1 MTPTEPD
8 YPDTMRPIGQGL
20 QAAYDRGYAAWQ
32 RAAAR
37 DPERFLY
44 VPENEPSAVGQI
56 QRRWLGVLGGRSQ
69 FATWRLSN
77 VTGHVA
83 DRVEAVEGW
92 LEKGK
97 AKPLLI
103 EGRESGTGKT
113 ALACA
118 TAYAWWQG
126 GARPVV
132 FARVGELLDP
142 EPDVRARLARAGE
155 LTVVVLDDLTS
166 VTAAWQS
173 FTDLTEQL
181 RARGARIITTTNMVA
196 SDRRD
201 PAKLDP
207 RVRRRL
213 CDDAVVVPMPE
224 TRLDDEPPTGPS
236 LDPCPYGCA
245 NGWLIAE
252 DAPAGYEAAEKYAA
266 DHHYAQPGGPDPEA
280 SGRAFDALLRTMA
293 VPCPHCSAG

>member
-1 MTPTEPD
+1 MTP
-8 YPDTMRPIGQGL
+8 PDTDPVPIGKL
-20 QAAYDRGYAAWQ
+20 ATEWVKRAHAAWQ
-32 RAAAR
+32 RGAAR
-37 DPERFLY
+37 DPDRFLY
-44 VPENEPSAVGQI
+44 LPEAVPSAAGQV

-83 DRVEAVEGW
+83 DRVETVETW
-92 LEKGK
+92 LDKGK

-126 GARPVV
+126 GARPVT

-142 EPDVRARLARAGE
+142 EPEVRQRLARAGE
-155 LTVVVLDDLTS
+155 LTLVVLDDLTS

-181 RARGARIITTTNMVA
+181 RARGARLITTTNMVA

-224 TRLDDEPPTGPS
+224 TRLDDDPPGGPS

-245 NGWLIAE
+245 NGWLVAE
-252 DAPAGYEAAEKYAA
+252 DAPGGYEAAETFAA
-266 DHHYAQPGGPDPEA
+266 DRHYAQPGGADAEA
-280 SGRAFDALLRTMA
+280 SGRAFDALLRTLA
-293 VPCPHCSAG
+293 VPCPHCSVG